1 MAANINA
8 FFEEIKRTNW
18 RDPGTWHF
26 APKTLVLLAVLVGIP
41 VAGFFLDTR
50 SQIGELEK
58 GQADEQTLSGKA
70 AMGVAA
76 LARGNATPVI
86 LLCGGLGL
94 VLAQAVVFPGRHT
107 RLRNLALRGREAGV
121 VMIGAVLLFSGLD
134 VVTAFTA
141 AMACLNNIG
150 PGLGRIGPASN
161 YSVRVALV
169 LRADD
174 CAI

>member
-58 GQADEQTLSGKA
+58 GQADEPPAASAGFPAVESRLEKSSIEAVAEELRPSYEKLEAMASTGTPKTKA
-70 AMGVAA
+70 AAKKAMGAYERTA
-76 LARGNATPVI
+76 DLFEYLFATK
-86 LLCGGLGL
+86 
-94 VLAQAVVFPGRHT
+94 
-107 RLRNLALRGREAGV
+107 
-121 VMIGAVLLFSGLD
+121 S
-134 VVTAFTA
+134 
-141 AMACLNNIG
+141 
-150 PGLGRIGPASN
+150 
-161 YSVRVALV
+161 
-169 LRADD
+169 
-174 CAI
+174 AIQ